1 MQCVESMRFLKRSQ
15 CLCVMLAKAI
25 GNLLNT
31 ISIGNIGL
39 VTVMTLKHN
48 RCKHFC
54 CLDICCEHNFHPDN
68 LTVVN
73 KSRLLEPLRRTC
85 GEGSKIFNAMILTMV
100 MVWVQHDGSDDHDDD
115 DNEDGDHIFQRE
127 RRSFSA
133 SQTATTLLT
142 GSPG

>member
-48 RCKHFC
+48 RFKH
-54 CLDICCEHNFHPDN
+54 LCCEHNFHPDN

-73 KSRLLEPLRRTC
+73 KSRLLEPLRSTC
-85 GEGSKIFNAMILTMV
+85 GEGSEIFNAMIILTMR
-100 MVWVQHDGSDDHDDD
+100 W
-115 DNEDGDHIFQRE
+115 
-127 RRSFSA
+127 
-133 SQTATTLLT
+133 
-142 GSPG
+142 

>member
-48 RCKHFC
+48 RC
-54 CLDICCEHNFHPDN
+54 LDICGEHNFHPDN

-73 KSRLLEPLRRTC
+73 KSRLLEPLRSTC
-85 GEGSKIFNAMILTMV
+85 GEGSKIFNPMILTMV
-100 MVWVQHDGSDDHDDD
+100 MV
-115 DNEDGDHIFQRE
+115 
-127 RRSFSA
+127 
-133 SQTATTLLT
+133 
-142 GSPG
+142 